1 MIKYKQQQRQCN
13 NTRWQEVWKSAP
25 KTTYSAQGRG
35 VPSESNARAACEPAM
50 NVLPFANNTG
60 PALDQIAAGRY
71 PFELPLNKDWAAEV
85 WLFSTDKPNVI
96 YRCHPDLLRLTGVN
110 NPRFNQSQGDD
121 ADHEFIKHIQRF
133 LTPWDQ
139 AQTPPT

>member
-1 MIKYKQQQRQCN
+1 MWTK
-13 NTRWQEVWKSAP
+13 WQEVWKSAP
-25 KTTYSAQGRG
+25 ETTYSAQDRGCSVCGR
-35 VPSESNARAACEPAM
+35 VA
-50 NVLPFANNTG
+50 
-60 PALDQIAAGRY
+60 
-71 PFELPLNKDWAAEV
+71 KDWAAEL
-85 WLFSTDKPNVI
+85 WLDLADV
-96 YRCHPDLLRLTGVN
+96 YWARCNPDLVRITGVN